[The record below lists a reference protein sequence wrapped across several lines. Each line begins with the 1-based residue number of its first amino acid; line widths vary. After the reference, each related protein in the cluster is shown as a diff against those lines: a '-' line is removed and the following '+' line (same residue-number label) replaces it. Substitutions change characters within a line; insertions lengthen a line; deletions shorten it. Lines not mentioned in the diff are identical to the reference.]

1 MEIEDEITAE
11 EANEIAEEATA
22 MKRPKRPRSMGLI
35 LTIFASIIV
44 VLVGGLA
51 SYYYYTFQ
59 RQGVASEKTLRD
71 TWDETVLVTV
81 TLTDRFKAI
90 DKFEQIDASG
100 KDSFSAAVT
109 AANRTV
115 RGGMFA
121 LRDQAGLGVEAGT
134 FASKLNAF
142 LDDYSGMLG
151 ELKRIIDRRSE
162 IDSVTELD
170 QLTVNGEAME
180 GSYDELLLV
189 GSSFIQANLPR
200 ALFDLP
206 GDLVSLLKAQLDA
219 EGSQDEQEKAARQ
232 AAESVVTKFVQAWQ
246 DRSADG
252 MTAQLTAGAKREFSP
267 GILEDSSDIAS
278 FRIITT
284 TVEDRV
290 KATIAGQLTKQ
301 TPDGATNTE
310 GWQFI
315 VLKGTTDSWLI
326 DKWQQ
331 P

>member
-1 MEIEDEITAE
+1 
-11 EANEIAEEATA
+11 
-22 MKRPKRPRSMGLI
+22 MGGW
-35 LTIFASIIV
+35 V
-44 VLVGGLA
+44 W
-51 SYYYYTFQ
+51 
-59 RQGVASEKTLRD
+59 K
-71 TWDETVLVTV
+71 
-81 TLTDRFKAI
+81 
-90 DKFEQIDASG
+90 
-100 KDSFSAAVT
+100 
-109 AANRTV
+109 
-115 RGGMFA
+115 
-121 LRDQAGLGVEAGT
+121 
-134 FASKLNAF
+134 
-142 LDDYSGMLG
+142 
-151 ELKRIIDRRSE
+151 
-162 IDSVTELD
+162 
-170 QLTVNGEAME
+170 
-180 GSYDELLLV
+180 
-189 GSSFIQANLPR
+189 NLHG